1 MTYETVITYEEAVQ
15 RIQSIGLLPLAP
27 LFADYP
33 SLSSLTP
40 KEHWHKD
47 DEFDPWLW
55 RSRLAEEG
63 IAAYGKFVK
72 KKALLV
78 SSEYFPW
85 VHRLLADSRTIKEQY
100 EAGLLSREAFK
111 LHALVAEQE
120 GIDGRALRS
129 QAGFGAKE
137 DKKTFDRGLLDL
149 QGCAAIVI
157 SGTKEKE
164 GLAEGKVAWNSSA
177 YETAGHWM
185 ERHGIKPYEGSI
197 EEARE
202 LLIVQLQQHASPA
215 ALSSIFKALGIRGI

>member
-1 MTYETVITYEEAVQ
+1 MTYEPVITYEEAVQ

-27 LFADYP
+27 LFAEYP

-47 DEFDPWLW
+47 DERDPWLW

-78 SSEYFPW
+78 SREYFPW
-85 VHRLLADSRTIKEQY
+85 VHRLLSDSRTTQEQY
-100 EAGLLSREAFK
+100 EAGVLSREAFK
-111 LHALVAEQE
+111 LHTLIADQE

-137 DKKTFDRGLLDL
+137 DKKAFDRGLLDL

-157 SGTKEKE
+157 SGTKEKR
-164 GLAEGKVAWNSSA
+164 GLLKAKSHG
-177 YETAGHWM
+177 TAPHMRPQITGCNVMALH
-185 ERHGIKPYEGSI
+185 HLK
-197 EEARE
+197 
-202 LLIVQLQQHASPA
+202 A
-215 ALSSIFKALGIRGI
+215 A

>member
-1 MTYETVITYEEAVQ
+1 MTYEAVITYEQAVQ

-47 DEFDPWLW
+47 DELDPWLW

-85 VHRLLADSRTIKEQY
+85 VHRLLANSRTIKEQY
-100 EAGLLSREAFK
+100 EAGL
-111 LHALVAEQE
+111 
-120 GIDGRALRS
+120 
-129 QAGFGAKE
+129 
-137 DKKTFDRGLLDL
+137 
-149 QGCAAIVI
+149 
-157 SGTKEKE
+157 
-164 GLAEGKVAWNSSA
+164 
-177 YETAGHWM
+177 
-185 ERHGIKPYEGSI
+185 P
-197 EEARE
+197 
-202 LLIVQLQQHASPA
+202 
-215 ALSSIFKALGIRGI
+215 

>member
-1 MTYETVITYEEAVQ
+1 MTYEPVVTYEEAVQ

-27 LFADYP
+27 LFAEYP

-47 DEFDPWLW
+47 DELDPWLW
-55 RSRLAEEG
+55 RSSLAEEG

-78 SSEYFPW
+78 SREYFPW
-85 VHRLLADSRTIKEQY
+85 VHRLLADSRSIEEQY
-100 EAGLLSREAFK
+100 EAGLLSREASK
-111 LHALVAEQE
+111 LYSLIEEQE

-129 QAGFGAKE
+129 QAGYGAKE

-177 YETAGHWM
+177 YETAGQWM
-185 ERHGIKPYEGSI
+185 KRHGIEPFEGSVA
-197 EEARE
+197 EARE
-202 LLIVQLQQHASPA
+202 LLVTQLQQHASPV
-215 ALSSIFKALGIRGI
+215 ALSSIAKALGIPGI

>member
-1 MTYETVITYEEAVQ
+1 MTYEPVVTYEEAVQ

-27 LFADYP
+27 LFAEYP

-47 DEFDPWLW
+47 DTLDPWLW

-78 SSEYFPW
+78 SREYFPW
-85 VHRLLADSRTIKEQY
+85 VHRLLADSRTIEEQY
-100 EAGLLSREAFK
+100 EAGLLSPEASK
-111 LHALVAEQE
+111 LYSLVEEQE

-129 QAGFGAKE
+129 QAGFGTKE

-149 QGCAAIVI
+149 QGCSAIVI

-177 YETAGHWM
+177 YETAGQWM
-185 ERHGIKPYEGSI
+185 KRHGIDPFEGSVA
-197 EEARE
+197 EARE
-202 LLIVQLQQHASPA
+202 LLVAQLQQHASPV
-215 ALSSIFKALGIRGI
+215 ALSSITKALGIPRI

>member
-1 MTYETVITYEEAVQ
+1 MTYEPVITYEEAVQ

-47 DEFDPWLW
+47 DALDPWLW

-78 SSEYFPW
+78 SREYFPW
-85 VHRLLADSRTIKEQY
+85 VHQLLADSRPMKEQY
-100 EAGLLSREAFK
+100 EAGLLSCEAFK
-111 LHALVAEQE
+111 LHALVEEQE
-120 GIDGRALRS
+120 GIDGRSLRS

-137 DKKTFDRGLLDL
+137 DKKAFDRGLLDL
-149 QGCAAIVI
+149 QGSAAIVI

-185 ERHGIKPYEGSI
+185 KRHGIKPFEGSVA
-197 EEARE
+197 EARE
-202 LLIVQLQQHASPA
+202 LLVAQLQQHASPA
-215 ALSSIFKALGIRGI
+215 ALLSITKSLGIRGI